1 MEGAAPRFE
10 RTYFQEQDTL
20 YLQKASP
27 PGDLSNLQSIGRT
40 AEAVA
45 KLRSDRRRHQVPQ
58 QAEAQLVAAVF
69 R

>member
-1 MEGAAPRFE
+1 MEGAASRSE
-10 RTYFQEQDTL
+10 HLHFQEWDTL

-58 QAEAQLVAAVF
+58 QAEAQLVVEVF